1 VRILIF
7 GTGVIG
13 SVYGERLLAARHDV
27 VLLARGGRLRDL
39 RESGL
44 VLQDAQTGHRTALPV
59 TVVAGPEPGDQFDLV
74 VAPVRRDQLPDTIP
88 LLTALSKGPEVLFFG
103 NALGR
108 VSELASSARVL
119 GQQRGVRLGRLSERI
134 RDVVS
139 IAAALVTGERWWR
152 SLRAAGRRSFSEP
165 LSRILDAAPCGSARA
180 RSGRRSGAQGAINR
194 AGDLLARAG

>member
-1 VRILIF
+1 MRSLIF

-134 RDVVS
+134 RDVVA
-139 IAAALVTGERWWR
+139 IAA
-152 SLRAAGRRSFSEP
+152 P
-165 LSRILDAAPCGSARA
+165 L
-180 RSGRRSGAQGAINR
+180 
-194 AGDLLARAG
+194 